1 MTNDMVSRFERSCR
15 CLHKQILLPA
25 AVDIAAVVVV
35 ALSRLPL
42 AGFRFP
48 GRDCPEAEAEA
59 EAIFHVPLMQP
70 PPPLSLPQPQPTN
83 CGKGKRATLEKEAR
97 CEMFLSETQEYF
109 SVVQRTLSYEVQFNT
124 PSILRTE
131 SKFKIG
137 EGEKE
142 KSEAQDL

>member
-1 MTNDMVSRFERSCR
+1 M
-15 CLHKQILLPA
+15 HKQILLPA

-35 ALSRLPL
+35 ALYPLPL
-42 AGFRFP
+42 AGFRCP

-59 EAIFHVPLMQP
+59 AAIFHVPLMQP
-70 PPPLSLPQPQPTN
+70 PPPSLPQPQQAN

-97 CEMFLSETQEYF
+97 CDMFLSETQEYF
-109 SVVQRTLSYEVQFNT
+109 SVVRRTLSYEVQFNT

-142 KSEAQDL
+142 KSEAQYL